1 MDPLIEVSTVGGRN
15 MRETCARVLAAA
27 LMTGAIATV
36 VAMSALF
43 EVPSGP
49 GRPIAAPPSSLQRSV
64 LLEAQ
69 PARPH
74 RTRVTRLE
82 NAHPITRPARPVA
95 PARSLVVT
103 PTRHVRAQPRRLAT
117 VTPKPKPASAPT
129 PAAQPDAPPP
139 PAAPPVEAA
148 PAGEQEDAK
157 PDKEHDHGHGHEGD
171 NGHKGHDGHDGHE
184 D

>member
-1 MDPLIEVSTVGGRN
+1 
-15 MRETCARVLAAA
+15 MRGTCARVLAAA

-43 EVPSGP
+43 ETPRGP
-49 GRPIAAPPSSLQRSV
+49 GGPIAAPPSSLQRSV

-69 PARPH
+69 PAPPH
-74 RTRVTRLE
+74 RARVTRLE
-82 NAHPITRPARPVA
+82 NAHPINRPARPVVL
-95 PARSLVVT
+95 ARTLVVT
-103 PTRHVRAQPRRLAT
+103 PAHHVRAQPRRLAT

-129 PAAQPDAPPP
+129 PAAQPEAPPP
-139 PAAPPVEAA
+139 PADPPVEAA
-148 PAGEQEDAK
+148 PPAEPEDAK

-171 NGHKGHDGHDGHE
+171 NGHKGHGGDGGHE